1 MSTNYGRTA
10 TFTPIRH
17 RLNAAVDSIPISP
30 PSNTITGLVAFE
42 MEFIKQVQT
51 AAMQTQATL
60 TCFERVGIQSQQ
72 CGKQP
77 NIPDILDRECHQTP
91 DDQLQYDEKFSHFI
105 NSINPGNYQTYASL
119 KNVRKIQACTGIQG
133 RSRSRSRISGLKL
146 EYYNHPSPGVV
157 GQWMHQLDDGFE
169 LSQGEDVQS
178 LTIRLAP
185 TGLSLECRGM
195 EIGQVAA
202 IHIETTS
209 SRSLTFR
216 YPDFQSISSQ
226 TLQHHQYQAYSD
238 EKLTAISWILN
249 ISSERVRAVIS
260 TNGSR
265 RKALILVPEQVPPFD
280 QVRKLYF
287 ERQNDHG
294 GGETIITAEAYFKDQ
309 AIVGVVIV
317 YTSGR
322 TASTGELDTEARK
335 QFILHW
341 MLGLLACRLWP
352 QSTSLWKSS
361 SKLNGMSSLG
371 TRSLG
376 FLPVC
381 PMTCPVPLIIT
392 GERCG
397 PRMMRLRKA
406 ASGC

>member
-1 MSTNYGRTA
+1 
-10 TFTPIRH
+10 
-17 RLNAAVDSIPISP
+17 
-30 PSNTITGLVAFE
+30 